1 MSRNAMPWP
10 WPRDFCNHATRRKLR
25 WGKWCIVTTNRVA
38 RRREPDP
45 RRSRRFSILH
55 SRRTKQVAGKLFL
68 VAVLLGALGS
78 ALHGQDGASLVLLN
92 GKVWTGDASQPEA
105 EAIAVRG
112 SRILATGSSEA
123 MRKLALP
130 NARI

>member
-38 RRREPDP
+38 
-45 RRSRRFSILH
+45 
-55 SRRTKQVAGKLFL
+55 RRTKQVAGKLFL

-123 MRKLALP
+123 MRKLA
-130 NARI
+130 